1 MQLTYLDSNTWL
13 FEFDGT
19 NILLD
24 PWLVGPLVFADQAWF
39 FKGDRTKPK
48 AIPDK
53 IDAILLSQGLPDH
66 AHPPTL
72 EQLDRSIPVIGSPN
86 AIGVVSEL
94 GYANVTTLEH
104 GQTTT
109 LAGITIEAVP
119 GAPIGPT
126 LMENAYFIRSAAGS
140 LYYEP
145 HGFHHRP
152 SLEAA
157 DPVDAAIVPVVGLNL
172 PIVGAFIKGRDAA
185 LEVATLLQ
193 PRFVIPTT
201 TRGDVEFTGI
211 LNGLLSAS
219 GSESEF
225 QAALADRCP
234 NVRSILPVPGEPFQL
249 EETNCV

>member
-13 FEFDGT
+13 FNFNGT

-24 PWLVGPLVFADQAWF
+24 PWLVGPLVFANQGWF

-72 EQLDRSIPVIGSPN
+72 EKLDRAIPVIGSPN
-86 AIGVVSEL
+86 AIGVVRDL
-94 GYANVTTLEH
+94 GYTNLTSLEH
-104 GQTTT
+104 GDRTTFVD
-109 LAGITIEAVP
+109 ITIEAVP
-119 GAPIGPT
+119 GSPIGPT
-126 LMENAYFIRSAAGS
+126 LMENAYFVRSAAGS
-140 LYYEP
+140 FYYEP

-157 DPVDAAIVPVVGLNL
+157 EPVDAAIVPVVGLNL
-172 PIVGAFIKGRDAA
+172 PVVGAFIKGEEAA
-185 LEVATLLQ
+185 LEVAQLLR

-201 TRGDVEFTGI
+201 TRGDVEFTGV
-211 LNGLLSAS
+211 LEKLLGVS
-219 GSESEF
+219 GTEGEF
-225 QAALADRCP
+225 QQALSERCP
-234 NVRSILPVPGEPFQL
+234 EVRSLLPTPGEPFEL
-249 EETNCV
+249 SAVAG

>member
-13 FEFDGT
+13 FDFNGT
-19 NILLD
+19 HILLD
-24 PWLVGPLVFADQAWF
+24 PWLVGSLVFANQAWF

-72 EQLDRSIPVIGSPN
+72 KQLDRSIPVIASPN
-86 AIGVVSEL
+86 AANVVRDL
-94 GYANVTTLEH
+94 GYTHITSLEH
-104 GQTTT
+104 GQSTT
-109 LAGITIEAVP
+109 LADITIQAVP
-119 GAPIGPT
+119 GSPIGPT
-126 LMENAYFIRSAAGS
+126 LLENAYFIRSTSGS

-157 DPVDAAIVPVVGLNL
+157 DPVDAIIVPIVGLNL
-172 PIVGAFIKGRDAA
+172 PIVGAFIKGEDAA
-185 LEVATLLQ
+185 LDVARLLR

-211 LNGLLSAS
+211 LNGLLTTS
-219 GSESEF
+219 GTESGF
-225 QAALADRCP
+225 QQTLADHCP
-234 NVRSILPVPGEPFQL
+234 EVRSILPIPGEAFSLSVP
-249 EETNCV
+249 